1 MQGGV
6 LRQKTVE
13 KPCLAAVSRRLSLFG
28 GRTMCISKYHVG
40 NRYKADFQNFC
51 SFQDKNLENLQ
62 KTGGTGLRARKVNV
76 I

>member
-1 MQGGV
+1 
-6 LRQKTVE
+6 
-13 KPCLAAVSRRLSLFG
+13 
-28 GRTMCISKYHVG
+28 MCISKYHVG